1 MELESH
7 GTFVL
12 TDGTTKVC
20 LVFALVIHLSSLD
33 LISRLFVLF
42 WAKSGGASGAPTANL
57 ILSFAVVTVT
67 LRQQYSGAAR
77 ATVVSVP
84 V

>member
-1 MELESH
+1 MPAIIVKKSVQLESH

-33 LISRLFVLF
+33 LISRLFVMF
-42 WAKSGGASGAPTANL
+42 WAKSGGG
-57 ILSFAVVTVT
+57 AVVPLQPT
-67 LRQQYSGAAR
+67 
-77 ATVVSVP
+77 
-84 V
+84 